1 MHRVVAPV
9 LLAPLL
15 VLSVAACGGEDDDA
29 AAPAATTTTSA
40 APTRELEV
48 LVTNDDGYDAPGIDA
63 VVEALRKEP
72 GIHVT
77 VVAPATNQSGAGDKT
92 TPGDLAVT
100 DVKTRSGYAAKA
112 VAGHPADSVIVAL
125 DTLGLKPDLVVSGT
139 NTGQNIGPLS
149 TISGTVGA
157 AKTAARRGIPAFA
170 ASTGLADVLDF
181 AGSAALVVD
190 WVREHRDALLAGT
203 AKIEVESL
211 NVPTCAT
218 GTSRRGLVDAPLAA
232 DFAGRNAAVVHC
244 DSTKPESAITD
255 DVDAFVN
262 GFAVLTPVPAG

>member
-1 MHRVVAPV
+1 MHRAVAFVVLVA
-9 LLAPLL
+9 LL
-15 VLSVAACGGEDDDA
+15 VLSVAACGSGDDDA
-29 AAPAATTTTSA
+29 AAPAVTTTSA
-40 APTRELEV
+40 APARELEV

-72 GIHVT
+72 GVHVT
-77 VVAPATNQSGAGDKT
+77 VVAPATNQSGIGDKT
-92 TPGDLAVT
+92 TPGVLAVT
-100 DVKTRSGYAAKA
+100 DVETTSGYAAKA
-112 VAGHPADSVIVAL
+112 VAGHPADAVVVAL

-139 NTGQNIGPLS
+139 NTGQNIGPIAA
-149 TISGTVGA
+149 ISGTIGA
-157 AKTAARRGIPAFA
+157 AKTAVRRGIPAFA
-170 ASTGLADVLDF
+170 ASTGLADRLDF

-203 AKIEVESL
+203 AEVEVESL
-211 NVPTCAT
+211 NVPTCAA

-232 DFAGRNAAVVHC
+232 DFAGRDPSAAHC
-244 DSTKPESAITD
+244 DSTKPASAITD